1 MWHRDVLSRRHLLQ
15 LAAGG
20 LALTSARRAL
30 AQTRGRVIQ
39 PQQATA
45 PELPGPYP
53 RIEKFDPGL
62 DAVLTGETPQI
73 LATGLG
79 PGLEGPMWWKEGGYL
94 LFCQGGAARRMKY
107 KPGEGVS
114 VATEN
119 VRNGA
124 LTRDMQGRMVVTE
137 GASRRVARE
146 EADGSV
152 TVIAD
157 KYMGTPL
164 NSPNDLVVK
173 SDGSIYFTDPTFM
186 PKELGYNGV
195 YRVSPDLKTIDL
207 LADNLDFPNGI
218 ALSPDEK
225 ILYIADGVNLAI
237 KAFNILPNGLVDKQS
252 LRVAAD
258 VRGNGAPGRPDGFKV
273 DSAGN
278 FHTSGS
284 GGLWFLSPA
293 GKPLGRVITE
303 EFPINMAFGG
313 DDWKTLFFVTRTTLG
328 AVKLKIP
335 GEAVPM
341 RKA

>member
-124 LTRDMQGRMVVTE
+124 LTRDMQGRMLVTE

-278 FHTSGS
+278 FHTNFPSTWRSAATTGRRCS
-284 GGLWFLSPA
+284 SSRA
-293 GKPLGRVITE
+293 RRLGR
-303 EFPINMAFGG
+303 
-313 DDWKTLFFVTRTTLG
+313 
-328 AVKLKIP
+328 
-335 GEAVPM
+335 
-341 RKA
+341 

>member
-1 MWHRDVLSRRHLLQ
+1 
-15 LAAGG
+15 
-20 LALTSARRAL
+20 
-30 AQTRGRVIQ
+30 VIQ

-53 RIEKFDPGL
+53 RIERFDAAL
-62 DAVLTGETPQI
+62 DNVITGEPAQI
-73 LATGLG
+73 LATDLG
-79 PGLEGPMWWKEGGYL
+79 PGLEGPLWWKEGGYL

-114 VATEN
+114 VAAEN

-124 LTRDMQGRMVVTE
+124 LTRDPQGRLVVTE
-137 GASRRVARE
+137 GASRRVTRQE
-146 EADGSV
+146 SDGSI

-157 KYMGTPL
+157 MYKGTPL

-173 SDGSIYFTDPTFM
+173 SDGSVYFTDPTFM

-195 YRVSPDLKTIDL
+195 YRVSSDLKTIDL

-225 ILYIADGVNLAI
+225 TLYIADGVNLAI
-237 KAFNILPNGLVDKQS
+237 KAFNILPNGLVDRAS

-278 FHTSGS
+278 IHTSGS
-284 GGLWFLSPA
+284 GGLWILSPA
-293 GKPLGRVITE
+293 GKPLGRVITQ

>member
-1 MWHRDVLSRRHLLQ
+1 
-15 LAAGG
+15 
-20 LALTSARRAL
+20 
-30 AQTRGRVIQ
+30 
-39 PQQATA
+39 
-45 PELPGPYP
+45 
-53 RIEKFDPGL
+53 
-62 DAVLTGETPQI
+62 
-73 LATGLG
+73 
-79 PGLEGPMWWKEGGYL
+79 
-94 LFCQGGAARRMKY
+94 MKY

-124 LTRDMQGRMVVTE
+124 LTRDMQGRMLVTE

-225 ILYIADGVNLAI
+225 ILYIADGWNLAI

-278 FHTSGS
+278 FHTRVRAGCGSCRPPASRSGAS
-284 GGLWFLSPA
+284 SLRNFPSTWRSAATTGRRCSSSRA
-293 GKPLGRVITE
+293 RRLGR
-303 EFPINMAFGG
+303 
-313 DDWKTLFFVTRTTLG
+313 
-328 AVKLKIP
+328 
-335 GEAVPM
+335 
-341 RKA
+341 